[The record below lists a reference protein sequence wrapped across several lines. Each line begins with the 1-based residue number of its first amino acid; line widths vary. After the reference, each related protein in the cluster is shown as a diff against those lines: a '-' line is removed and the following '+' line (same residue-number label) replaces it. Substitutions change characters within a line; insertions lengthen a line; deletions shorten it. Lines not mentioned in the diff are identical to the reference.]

1 MPERIAP
8 TTIYYWPRNFLLRSI
23 DFTQSKPYQR
33 ISTTV
38 IVALQGQF
46 HIETQDLGAVSAE
59 AVVLGPAARRMALRI
74 SGDCVCLL
82 DVAPATA
89 AHAGLMRLLR
99 RQPSRILEA
108 GACAAARQVLAPL
121 EEPAKR
127 DPARL
132 RDLHARAVAAI
143 APVPQVYDLDER
155 IAALIQALD
164 AMSLDEVRIGQV
176 AALAGV
182 SESRLRSL
190 VRGEL
195 GCNLSQYLR
204 WLAAWKAALHLQPG
218 MTLTDAAHAAG
229 FHDLAHANHTINEMF
244 GLSPSRVLC
253 PQRVR
258 LVRC

>member
-1 MPERIAP
+1 MPERTAP
-8 TTIYYWPRNFLLRSI
+8 TTIYYWPRNFLLRST

-33 ISTTV
+33 ISTTL
-38 IVALQGQF
+38 IVSLQGGF
-46 HIETQDLGAVSAE
+46 HIQTRDLGAVRAE
-59 AVVLGPAARRMALRI
+59 AVVLGPAARRQALHIR
-74 SGDCVCLL
+74 GDCVCLL

-99 RQPSRILEA
+99 RQPSRILDSA
-108 GACAAARQVLAPL
+108 ACAAAREVLAPL
-121 EEPAKR
+121 AESAIG
-127 DPARL
+127 DPAL
-132 RDLHARAVAAI
+132 LSALHARAIAAVAS
-143 APVPQVYDLDER
+143 VPEPYALDER
-155 IAALIQALD
+155 ITGLIQALD
-164 AMSLDEVRIGQV
+164 AMSLDEVRIGQL
-176 AALAGV
+176 ATLAGV

-190 VRGEL
+190 VRSEL

>member
-1 MPERIAP
+1 MPERTAP
-8 TTIYYWPRNFLLRSI
+8 TTIYYWPRNFLLRST

-33 ISTTV
+33 ISTTL
-38 IVALQGQF
+38 IVALQGRF
-46 HIETQDLGAVSAE
+46 HIQTQDLGTVSAE
-59 AVVLGPAARRMALRI
+59 AVVLGPAARRMALHI

-89 AHAGLMRLLR
+89 AHAGLMSLLR
-99 RQPSRILEA
+99 RQPSRILDST
-108 GACAAARQVLAPL
+108 ACASARQVLAPL
-121 EEPAKR
+121 GEPAKR
-127 DPARL
+127 DPALL
-132 RDLHARAVAAI
+132 RTLHARAIAAVA
-143 APVPQVYDLDER
+143 PLPQAYALDER
-155 IAALIQALD
+155 IAAVIHALE
-164 AMSLDEVRIGQV
+164 AVSLDEVRIGQL

-190 VRGEL
+190 MRGEL

-258 LVRC
+258 LIRC